1 MFIDCAIGRYAV
13 FFCGPFYKE
22 FQEKYDGVLINCRN
36 DEGFGHIAVRQPYY
50 EKRFLRK
57 PKRKY
62 SVIWK
67 RRCEK
72 LFSICFDRK
81 KQSVYFDFEKE
92 EVNKSSKEIF
102 FNDAEFKEIL
112 EYFPE
117 HLKNCGFEFE
127 MNDCCDSLTLKF
139 NWTDGQA
146 VIEQGDIV
154 RP

>member
-1 MFIDCAIGRYAV
+1 MIDCLTGPNTA
-13 FFCGPFYKE
+13 FFEGGFYDG
-22 FQEKYDGVLINCRN
+22 FRAKYDGVVINCRN
-36 DEGFGHIAVRQPYY
+36 DEGFGHIAIRKPYY

-112 EYFPE
+112 EYFRSISRIVD
-117 HLKNCGFEFE
+117 L
-127 MNDCCDSLTLKF
+127 SL
-139 NWTDGQA
+139 
-146 VIEQGDIV
+146 
-154 RP
+154 R